1 MLRSREE
8 IAYQAAQMYYI
19 QADTMEAIARKLKV
33 SRSTVSRLI
42 QMARDAGYVQ
52 FTLHPPLGEPTGLR
66 GEISQLFGL
75 NVHVVS
81 VPARI
86 SAKRRLDMVAAVAG
100 YVISEAVEVNT
111 VIGIAWGNTLAAIS
125 ENLVPRTVAGV
136 RVVQLNGAANMAT
149 SGIRYAGGI
158 LEAFGRAYNA
168 RVQHFPVP
176 AFFDYADTKTALW
189 RERSIRAVLD
199 LQKETDLAVFGVGT
213 VEGEHLSQ
221 VYSAGY
227 LDPTEMVQIHQDGVV
242 GDVCTVLLREDGSW
256 EDLRINERASGPNP
270 TDLAAIPRRVCV
282 VAGIDKARPLLAALR
297 AGVATDLVVDEDCG
311 SRLMELA
318 RG

>member
-1 MLRSREE
+1 M
-8 IAYQAAQMYYI
+8 
-19 QADTMEAIARKLKV
+19 
-33 SRSTVSRLI
+33 
-42 QMARDAGYVQ
+42 
-52 FTLHPPLGEPTGLR
+52 
-66 GEISQLFGL
+66 
-75 NVHVVS
+75 
-81 VPARI
+81 
-86 SAKRRLDMVAAVAG
+86 
-100 YVISEAVEVNT
+100 
-111 VIGIAWGNTLAAIS
+111 
-125 ENLVPRTVAGV
+125 
-136 RVVQLNGAANMAT
+136 
-149 SGIRYAGGI
+149 
-158 LEAFGRAYNA
+158 
-168 RVQHFPVP
+168 
-176 AFFDYADTKTALW
+176 
-189 RERSIRAVLD
+189 LD

-256 EDLRINERASGPNP
+256 EDLLINERASGPNP
-270 TDLAAIPRRVCV
+270 ADLAAIPRRVCV